1 MKKLITMIG
10 AAAAAF
16 GLYADTP
23 ADALVSSAIS
33 AEVDEFYDE
42 GTSVLEQDGWYMAE
56 SAADAAVVKAYG
68 EETAPNHTA
77 LYAASPDA
85 VQTQA
90 QYIGLDSEAPVYRTF
105 APINDLG
112 TMGEV
117 AIETTERGG
126 IIADQLVKFSAF
138 EDDPADLGDAKIA
151 VWVKTVQ
158 EENGE
163 TPAVNHL
170 MISTA
175 ALNSD
180 DFSPTLTN
188 IDTEVRVDVA
198 NWYQLKITAIQA
210 ATADGEPI
218 PGFVVELNGTEI
230 EMADGLFPVIAPVTY
245 TAQGAALIVAKKL
258 FPSRIAVGLG
268 GADTLQGVAFKGT
281 GAIDDITVAAAPV
294 YIDPSPAPTYV
305 AEIGDTGYATIEAAI
320 EAVQAGQTI
329 KLLADLTTTV
339 IVPAGKDFTLNFNGF
354 GLTTNWG
361 IQNCGTLTIVN
372 GKINTIESSVVLYG
386 GSVTTIES
394 GTFTATDNAVISGQG
409 NAQNNNVTLTIN
421 GGTFTGGIT
430 TPGYIA
436 CGVYVANS
444 GTYAI
449 KGGTFNITNGC
460 GICARAGQV
469 TVAKEATFNV
479 SGSITGKVGD
489 KNVAI
494 PCVAMYIDYS
504 EPPYP
509 GYDEKDFLK
518 AEVNTLSIADG
529 FEWAGPVD
537 GLYTLQAKSTTVEIK
552 PGETATGIVAATAA
566 EALSKVTITPVNAAA
581 EAAGQAAVI
590 MGQATQGADG
600 KWTVVPVINEMAPA
614 FKAPDVALPA
624 TLAAIVADTDSEVTV
639 ALPAADVTPGLYY
652 SIDVAT
658 DLGAAFEEG
667 DRVLATSAGVTL
679 SVEKPDGGKAFF
691 KVSEHMAPAA
701 ANQD

>member
-16 GLYADTP
+16 GLYAETADLELSTIDFSDATP
-23 ADALVSSAIS
+23 GVF
-33 AEVDEFYDE
+33 EFGEEGSGNTLWYLSGEAE
-42 GTSVLEQDGWYMAE
+42 GTIEAGEGTPGNYLKL
-56 SAADAAVVKAYG
+56 DA
-68 EETAPNHTA
+68 
-77 LYAASPDA
+77 
-85 VQTQA
+85 
-90 QYIGLDSEAPVYRTF
+90 EAPVYRTF
-105 APINDLG
+105 APVTENEEIPMD
-112 TMGEV
+112 EV
-117 AIETTERGG
+117 AIETAERGG

-138 EDDPADLGDAKIA
+138 EDDPADFGDAKIA

-158 EENGE
+158 EEDGE
-163 TPAVNHL
+163 TPATNHL

-175 ALNSD
+175 ALNGD
-180 DFSPTLTN
+180 DFLPTLTN
-188 IDTEVRVDVA
+188 IDTEVVVDVA
-198 NWYQLKITAIQA
+198 NWHHLKITAIQA
-210 ATADGEPI
+210 GAIDDAAV
-218 PGFVVELNGTEI
+218 PGFIVEL
-230 EMADGLFPVIAPVTY
+230 DGAVIAKANELFPAIEGIY
-245 TAQGAALIVAKKL
+245 TAQGADLIAANKL
-258 FPSRIAVGLG
+258 FPSRIAYSVLDSG
-268 GADTLQGVAFKGT
+268 TLRGVAFKGT

-294 YIDPSPAPTYV
+294 YTPPTTDV
-305 AEIGDTGYATIEAAI
+305 AEINGTGYQTIGEAI

-339 IVPAGKDFTLNFNGF
+339 IVPAGKNFTLDFNGF

-386 GSVTTIES
+386 GSVTTIQS
-394 GTFTATDNAVISGQG
+394 GTFTATDNAVITGQG

-430 TPGYIA
+430 TAGYIA

-444 GTYAI
+444 GTYEI

-469 TVAKEATFNV
+469 TVADEATFNV

-509 GYDEKDFLK
+509 GYAETAFLK
-518 AEVNTLSIADG
+518 AEDNELTIADG
-529 FEWAGPVD
+529 FEWAGPAS
-537 GLYTLQAKSTTVEIK
+537 GFYTLQAKSTTVEIK

-624 TLAAIVADTDSEVTV
+624 TLEAIVADTDSEVTV

-667 DRVLATSAGVTL
+667 VRVLATSAGVTL
-679 SVEKPDGGKAFF
+679 SVEKPEGGKAFF

>member
-16 GLYADTP
+16 GLYAETVDLMGSTIDFTEATP
-23 ADALVSSAIS
+23 GVF
-33 AEVDEFYDE
+33 EFGEDE
-42 GTSVLEQDGWYMAE
+42 GSGEQLWLLSGDAE
-56 SAADAAVVKAYG
+56 GTIEAGDETNGNYLKLDA
-68 EETAPNHTA
+68 
-77 LYAASPDA
+77 
-85 VQTQA
+85 
-90 QYIGLDSEAPVYRTF
+90 EAPVYRTF
-105 APINDLG
+105 APIDTDLIESERF
-112 TMGEV
+112 MNEV
-117 AIETTERGG
+117 AIETAERGG
-126 IIADQLVKFSAF
+126 IIVDQRVKFSAF

-158 EENGE
+158 EEDGE

-175 ALNSD
+175 ALDSD
-180 DFSPTLTN
+180 DFSPTLMN
-188 IDTEVRVDVA
+188 IDTEEPVDVA
-198 NWYQLKITAIQA
+198 NWHQLKITAIQA
-210 ATADGEPI
+210 TTVGNRAV
-218 PGFVVELNGTEI
+218 PGFVVELDGKVI
-230 EMADGLFPVIAPVTY
+230 AKADGLFPATAPVTY
-245 TAQGAALIVAKKL
+245 TAQGAELIAANKL
-258 FPSRIAVGLG
+258 FPSMIAYSVLDSG
-268 GADTLQGVAFKGT
+268 TLRGVAFKGT
-281 GAIDDITVAAAPV
+281 GAVNKIDVAAADV
-294 YIDPSPAPTYV
+294 YDPSPAPTYV
-305 AEIGDTGYATIEAAI
+305 AEIGDTGYQTIEAAI
-320 EAVQAGQTI
+320 EAVKDDETI
-329 KLLADLTTTV
+329 KLLADLTATV
-339 IVPAGKDFTLNFNGF
+339 VVPAGKKFTLDFNGF
-354 GLTTNWG
+354 GLTTDWG

-372 GKINTIESSVVLYG
+372 GKITTSESSVVLYG

-409 NAQNNNVTLTIN
+409 LKQNENVTLTIN
-421 GGTFTGGIT
+421 GGTFNGGIT

-444 GTYAI
+444 GTYEI
-449 KGGTFNITNGC
+449 NGGTFNIVNGC

-469 TVAKEATFNV
+469 TVADEATFNV
-479 SGSITGKVGD
+479 TGSITGKVGD

-509 GYDEKDFLK
+509 GYAETAFLK

-529 FEWAGPVD
+529 FKWAGPVGD
-537 GLYTLQAKSTTVEIK
+537 LYTLQAKSTTVEIK

-566 EALSKVTITPVNAAA
+566 EALSKVTITPVNDAA

-600 KWTVVPVINEMAPA
+600 KWTVVPVINEDAPA

-624 TLAAIVADTDSEVTV
+624 TLEAIVASTDSEVEV
-639 ALPAADVTPGLYY
+639 ALPADKVTPGLYY

-679 SVEKPDGGKAFF
+679 SVEKPEGGKAFF

-701 ANQD
+701 ANQE

>member
-85 VQTQA
+85 VQTQD

-158 EENGE
+158 EEDGE

-180 DFSPTLTN
+180 DLSPTLTN
-188 IDTEVRVDVA
+188 IDTEVVVDVS
-198 NWYQLKITAIQA
+198 NWHQLKITAIQA
-210 ATADGEPI
+210 ATVDGSAV
-218 PGFVVELNGTEI
+218 PGFVVEL
-230 EMADGLFPVIAPVTY
+230 DGVAIAKANELFPAFEGIY
-245 TAQGAALIVAKKL
+245 TAQGAALIAANKL
-258 FPSRIAVGLG
+258 FPSMIGFNATDDAG
-268 GADTLQGVAFKGT
+268 TLRGVAFKGT

-294 YIDPSPAPTYV
+294 YIDPSPAPTGV
-305 AEIGDTGYATIEAAI
+305 AAIGDTGYATIEAAI
-320 EAVQAGQTI
+320 EAVQAGETI

-339 IVPAGKDFTLNFNGF
+339 IVPAGKNFTLDFNGF

-361 IQNCGTLTIVN
+361 VQNCGTLTIVN
-372 GKINTIESSVVLYG
+372 GKIETSESSVVLYG

-394 GTFTATDNAVISGQG
+394 GTFTATDNAVITGQG
-409 NAQNNNVTLTIN
+409 LEQNKNVTLTIN

-444 GTYAI
+444 GTYTI
-449 KGGTFNITNGC
+449 NGGTFDITNGC

-509 GYDEKDFLK
+509 GYDAKTDFLR

-529 FEWAGPVD
+529 FEWAGPAS
-537 GLYTLQAKSTTVEIK
+537 GLYTLQAESTEVDPTVIVPTDITAGTKVSDIFKKVPSEFADVDASKFATWCQKKGNKSLV
-552 PGETATGIVAATAA
+552 GEG
-566 EALSKVTITPVNAAA
+566 
-581 EAAGQAAVI
+581 
-590 MGQATQGADG
+590 GADAQLDAFLLDCLNSAEEIA
-600 KWTVVPVINEMAPA
+600 KAKKKFVITSITQDANGNWIVLVTGENGQN
-614 FKAPDVALPA
+614 DEYGNGYVNIIPA
-624 TLAAIVADTDSEVTV
+624 TEI
-639 ALPAADVTPGLYY
+639 PAVEDV
-652 SIDVAT
+652 S
-658 DLGAAFEEG
+658 
-667 DRVLATSAGVTL
+667 
-679 SVEKPDGGKAFF
+679 AFF
-691 KVSEHMAPAA
+691 KAVLTIAPV
-701 ANQD
+701 Q